1 MKIKTTVLCL
11 PVTEP
16 EKTLVFYQGVFGFS
30 DAKIEEGIIALEFPN
45 LSVFLMEKTSYE
57 SYSIKAGRAALL
69 PGNSAP
75 AIISCAV
82 ETKQDVDHALEQAVK
97 SGGDAPVAAAI
108 DPSFGGYIGYVSDPD
123 GHLWE
128 IVCPKPD

>member
-11 PVTEP
+11 PVTEL
-16 EKTLVFYQGVFGFS
+16 EKTLGFYKGVFGFS

-45 LSVFLMEKTSYE
+45 LSIFIMEKGSYQ
-57 SYSIKAGRAALL
+57 SYSAKAGRAALL
-69 PGNSAP
+69 PGDSAP

-82 ETKQDVDHALEQAVK
+82 ETKQDVDRALERALEF
-97 SGGDAPVAAAI
+97 GGKAPGAAAI
-108 DPSFGGYIGYVSDPD
+108 DASFRRYIGYVTDPE